1 METPNFGSYNELL
14 HKLRNDYA
22 NTYGLDFPAGIFK
35 KINTNPN
42 ATGVPHL
49 NWPKYGPVISYSGI
63 DSLSLNPVGVNSAD
77 DGIIFGNSAP
87 YDLNLDVSG
96 LHRNKFNART
106 FGLKLPFNFVGW
118 GYDIFGQPAPNF
130 NKAWTASGVYS
141 TGTAM
146 PTGNLFL
153 TRSNTLQPSGQPSGS
168 LNGTDTSFSDWL
180 AGPIDLRWD
189 NHRKVWTGRYGVY
202 PALITRVYL
211 PEGFDVST
219 PQFPSNIHY
228 DAIIYD
234 GSESGICVTGIRPDN
249 SKNDDWKVYP
259 IPTGKSC
266 LISHMPING
275 RPGFGLIAWEKDYG
289 EVCSASSNTQFSQVI
304 YGGGLVNEGLTGY
317 TQYNQYDILVGNS
330 TGTLDRRQLLAG
342 TGINIDFISNT
353 GLVTIGFAPGVSFT
367 IGSGI
372 NYDITQ
378 LSGFIGPVQINQGG
392 TGATGKIFV
401 DITTSQNI
409 GGIKQFS
416 SGVVLPSG
424 NNSYP
429 GLLFSN
435 GLSNTK
441 YGLSFN
447 RSDSITVVSSG
458 KNVAYFHPTGV
469 RLSEALVIQATESL
483 YAPLTVWQPLS
494 GYDMGAGAVRLST
507 NLTEWKKNIPTGS
520 MLGYMDQSGYL
531 GAQGFRVI
539 SSGNDSETITIKPP
553 NVWTTGYILKLPS
566 SSGTL
571 ALRSH
576 VSIYEHVK
584 VSGYYRPTSD
594 DHVIFVNS
602 QATGCVILLPD
613 ASLISGKVY
622 NIKDYAGLA
631 GTNLIEIRATGIQKI
646 DGTGLLQLNS
656 DYGNY
661 TIMSDNINW
670 YIL

>member
-1 METPNFGSYNELL
+1 METPNFSSYNELL

-49 NWPKYGPVISYSGI
+49 DWPKYGSTISYSGI

-87 YDLNLDVSG
+87 YDLNLDGSG

-141 TGTAM
+141 TGTVM
-146 PTGNLFL
+146 PTGDLFL
-153 TRSNTLQPSGQPSGS
+153 ARSNAFQPSGS

-219 PQFPSNIHY
+219 PQFPSDIHY

-289 EVCSASSNTQFSQVI
+289 EICTASSSAQLSQVI

-317 TQYNQYDILVGNS
+317 TQYNEYDILVGNS

-353 GLVTIGFAPGVSFT
+353 GLVIIGFAPGVSFT

-378 LSGFIGPVQINQGG
+378 LSGLIGPVQINQGG

-409 GGIKQFS
+409 GGTKQFS
-416 SGVVLPSG
+416 SGIVLPSG
-424 NNSYP
+424 SNSYP

-435 GLSNTK
+435 GLSSTK

-507 NLTEWKKNIPTGS
+507 NLTEWKKNVPTGS

-539 SSGNDSETITIKPP
+539 SSGNNSETITIKPP
-553 NVWTTGYILKLPS
+553 NVWTTGYILTLPS
-566 SSGTL
+566 NSGTI
-571 ALRSH
+571 AL
-576 VSIYEHVK
+576 VSEISTLPYIK
-584 VSGYYRPTSD
+584 VSGYYTPIKL
-594 DHVIFVNS
+594 DHVILVNTN
-602 QATGCVILLPD
+602 ATGCVILLQD
-613 ASLISGKVY
+613 AGKLP
-622 NIKDYAGLA
+622 NKTFIIKDYIGLGA
-631 GTNLIEIRATGIQKI
+631 SNKITLEADTSQNI
-646 DGTGLLQLNS
+646 DGTPTLDIDTN
-656 DYGNY
+656 YGKY
-661 TIMSDNINW
+661 TILSDGANW
-670 YIL
+670 FTI